1 MSNHSIRH
9 ISQKESGVVLIT
21 ALIFL
26 MVLTM
31 IVISALRSGTLEERM
46 AANSRNRQVALQAS
60 EAVLHDAEDQL
71 FSNPG
76 YKSKFDSGIGTN
88 LANGFYRAPVAG
100 STPRWQTID
109 WSSSTQTLSFSSTS
123 GLSLYGVD
131 SAPKFIVEIISP
143 PSRSNSTVPCS
154 KGLATVTA
162 RGVGKDSS
170 TVFIQ
175 IMYRYQ
181 SDRLSD
187 GC

>member
-1 MSNHSIRH
+1 MSKRSIRLV
-9 ISQKESGVVLIT
+9 SQKESGVVLIT

-60 EAVLHDAEDQL
+60 EAILHDAEDQL
-71 FSNPG
+71 FSSPG
-76 YKSKFDSGIGTN
+76 FKSKFNSGIGAT
-88 LANGFYRAPVAG
+88 LANGFYSAPVAG
-100 STPRWQTID
+100 DLPRWQTID
-109 WSSSTQTLSFSSTS
+109 WNSSTQALSFSTTS
-123 GLSLYGVD
+123 GLSLSGVE

-143 PSRSNSTVPCS
+143 PSRANSTVPCS

-170 TVFIQ
+170 TVFLQ